1 MSFYKR
7 INHVFIAVNSI
18 EETAKL
24 YTDVYGMES
33 SVIISSLQLG
43 LRSQKIFTGNAYIEL
58 VQPLDQNNAVARFI
72 RERGE
77 GLYLIAIQ
85 VQNLPAAVKALEEK
99 GARVIGKDMA
109 ALPDHGAGVFLHPKS
124 THGALIRLLED

>member
-24 YTDVYGMES
+24 YTDVYGMPS
-33 SVIISSLQLG
+33 SVIISSLRLG
-43 LRSQKIFTGNAYIEL
+43 LRSQKIFAGNAYIEL
-58 VQPLDQNNAVARFI
+58 VQPLEQDNPVAKFL

-77 GLYLIAIQ
+77 GIYLIAIQ
-85 VQNLPAAVKALEEK
+85 VHNLPGAVQALQEK
-99 GARVIGKDMA
+99 GARIIGAEMT
-109 ALPDHGAGVFLHPKS
+109 ALPDHSPGVFLHPKS
-124 THGALIRLLED
+124 THGALIRLLEG